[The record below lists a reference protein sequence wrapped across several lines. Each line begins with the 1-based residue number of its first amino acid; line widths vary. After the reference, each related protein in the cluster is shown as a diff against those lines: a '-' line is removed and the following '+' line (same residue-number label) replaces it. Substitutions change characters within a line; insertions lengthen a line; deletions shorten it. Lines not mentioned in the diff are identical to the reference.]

1 MGLHGCKQVQNSLDK
16 AQPAPIECLCVR
28 YEDELDASV
37 DYTTKHELLA
47 SVSSLPASKSSLC
60 VNTSE
65 HGASGTVEV
74 LQESSR
80 RYMR

>member
-1 MGLHGCKQVQNSLDK
+1 MAASKYRTGLEK
-16 AQPAPIECLCVR
+16 AQPAPIECLCAR
-28 YEDELDASV
+28 CEDELDASV
-37 DYTTKHELLA
+37 DYTTKDELLA

-74 LQESSR
+74 L
-80 RYMR
+80 